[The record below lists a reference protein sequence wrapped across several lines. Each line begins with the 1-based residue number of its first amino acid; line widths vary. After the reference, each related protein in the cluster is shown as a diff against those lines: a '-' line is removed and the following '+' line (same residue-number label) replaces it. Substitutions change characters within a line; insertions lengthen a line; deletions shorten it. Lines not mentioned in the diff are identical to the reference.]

1 MRFEDYKSISFSRR
15 GKVLTATLNVPDQL
29 NAIAGALHTELAHL
43 FPDVAADPDTDVLIL
58 TGAGRAF
65 SAGGD
70 LSHIEAMRNDPHGFS
85 EAVREAKRIV
95 FGAIDCDK
103 PVIAKVN
110 GDAIGLGAT
119 VALFCD
125 IIFAADTARLGDP
138 HVKIG
143 LVAGDGGAIIWP
155 QMIGY
160 ARANHYLLTG
170 DLVPAPEAAAM
181 GLINFSLPAEE
192 LDAAVDA
199 YADRL
204 AAGATKAIR
213 WSKVTMNIGLKQL
226 AHQMM
231 DVGMA
236 YEAMAS
242 ITADHGEAIAAMR
255 ERRKPDYT
263 GR

>member
-1 MRFEDYKSISFSRR
+1 MRFEDYQSITFERR
-15 GKVLTATLNVPDQL
+15 GRVLTATLNVPDQL
-29 NAIAGALHTELAHL
+29 NAIAGRLHTELANL
-43 FPDVAADPDTDVLIL
+43 FPDVAADPDSDILVL

-70 LSHIEAMRNDPHGFS
+70 LAHIDKMRQDPHGFS

-95 FGAIDCDK
+95 FGALDCDK
-103 PVIAKVN
+103 PVIAKMN

-125 IIFAADTARLGDP
+125 IIFAADTAKIGDP

-160 ARANHYLLTG
+160 ARAKHYLLTG
-170 DLVPAPEAAAM
+170 ELIPAPEAAAM
-181 GLINFSLPAEE
+181 GLINFALPAEE

-199 YADRL
+199 YADKL
-204 AAGATKAIR
+204 ARGATKAIR
-213 WSKVTMNIGLKQL
+213 WSKVVANIGLKQL

-231 DVGMA
+231 DVGMT
-236 YEAMAS
+236 YEAMTSA
-242 ITADHGEAIAAMR
+242 TDDHAEAIASMR
-255 ERRKPDYT
+255 ERRKPVFT

>member
-1 MRFEDYKSISFSRR
+1 MRFDDYKLISFCRR
-15 GKVLTATLNVPDQL
+15 GRVLTATLNNPDQL
-29 NAIAGALHTELAHL
+29 NAIAGALHTELAQL
-43 FPDVAADPDTDVLIL
+43 FPDVAGDAETDVLVL
-58 TGAGRAF
+58 TGSGRAF

-70 LSHIEAMRNDPHGFS
+70 LAHIDAMRSDTHGFS

-95 FGAIDCDK
+95 FGALDCDK

-119 VALFCD
+119 VALLCD
-125 IIFAADTARLGDP
+125 VIFAADTARFGDP

-143 LVAGDGGAIIWP
+143 LVAGDGGAVIWP
-155 QMIGY
+155 QLIGY
-160 ARANHYLLTG
+160 ARAKHYLLTG
-170 DLVPAPEAAAM
+170 DLITAPEAAAM
-181 GLINFSLPAEE
+181 GLINFAVPASE
-192 LDAAVDA
+192 LDQAVDA
-199 YADRL
+199 YADKI

-213 WSKVTMNIGLKQL
+213 WSKVTINIGLKQL

-231 DVGMA
+231 DAGMA

-242 ITADHGEAIAAMR
+242 VTDDHGEAIAAMR
-255 ERRKPDYT
+255 ERRKPKFT

>member
-1 MRFEDYKSISFSRR
+1 MRFEDYKSITFSRR
-15 GKVLTATLNVPDQL
+15 GRVLTVTLNVPEQL
-29 NAIAGALHTELAHL
+29 NAIAGGLHTELANL
-43 FPDVAADPDTDVLIL
+43 FPDVAADPDSDVIIL

-70 LSHIEAMRNDPHGFS
+70 LSHIDRMRADPHGFS
-85 EAVREAKRIV
+85 EAIREAKRIV
-95 FGAIDCDK
+95 FGALDCDK

-125 IIFAADTARLGDP
+125 IIFAADTARIGDP

-155 QMIGY
+155 QLIGY
-160 ARANHYLLTG
+160 ARAKHYLLTG
-170 DLVPAPEAAAM
+170 ELIPAPEAATM
-181 GLINFSLPAEE
+181 GLINFSLAPDA

-199 YADRL
+199 YADKM

-213 WSKVTMNIGLKQL
+213 WSKVTANIGLKQL

-242 ITADHGEAIAAMR
+242 ITDDHGEAVAAMR
-255 ERRKPDYT
+255 ERRKPVFT